1 MGKEHEQTFLQKK
14 NMKTQKV
21 HEKIFNITSH

>member
-1 MGKEHEQTFLQKK
+1 MGKEHKQTFLQK

-21 HEKIFNITSH
+21 HEKISNITSH